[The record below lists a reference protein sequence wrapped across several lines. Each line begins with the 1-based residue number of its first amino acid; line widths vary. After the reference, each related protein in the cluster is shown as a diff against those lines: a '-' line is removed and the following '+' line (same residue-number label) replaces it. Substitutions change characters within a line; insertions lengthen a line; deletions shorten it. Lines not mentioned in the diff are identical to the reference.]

1 MWILYAFASAFFAGV
16 TAVLAKLGMEGVNS
30 HLATALRTIVVAL
43 FGWAMVWVAGSSGAV
58 GALELRSWLFLILS
72 GWPPEGAGCA
82 IFGRSSLGR
91 STRWPPWIN
100 PALC

>member
-43 FGWAMVWVAGSSGAV
+43 FGWAMVWVAGSSGAD
-58 GALELRSWLFLILS
+58 RK
-72 GWPPEGAGCA
+72 
-82 IFGRSSLGR
+82 
-91 STRWPPWIN
+91 STRLN
-100 PALC
+100 SSH

>member
-43 FGWAMVWVAGSSGAV
+43 FGLS
-58 GALELRSWLFLILS
+58 LIH
-72 GWPPEGAGCA
+72 
-82 IFGRSSLGR
+82 I
-91 STRWPPWIN
+91 
-100 PALC
+100 

>member
-43 FGWAMVWVAGSSGAV
+43 FGWAPAAQSGRLNCGAGCFSFCPV
-58 GALELRSWLFLILS
+58 
-72 GWPPEGAGCA
+72 WPPEGAGCA

>member
-58 GALELRSWLFLILS
+58 GALEPRCFSS
-72 GWPPEGAGCA
+72 CPVWPPEGAGCA
-82 IFGRSSLGR
+82 IFGRSSLER

>member
-43 FGWAMVWVAGSSGAV
+43 FGWAMVWVAGSRGAGRAPLEHRRELAVLFSGA
-58 GALELRSWLFLILS
+58 
-72 GWPPEGAGCA
+72 
-82 IFGRSSLGR
+82 
-91 STRWPPWIN
+91 
-100 PALC
+100 PAWRGQPGGPRG

>member
-58 GALELRSWLFLILS
+58 GELAVSHPVRSGHRRELAVLFS
-72 GWPPEGAGCA
+72 GA
-82 IFGRSSLGR
+82 
-91 STRWPPWIN
+91 
-100 PALC
+100 PAWGGQPGGPRG